1 MICTHKNQPDKKWR
15 LMIINDHIY
24 VKVRL
29 QEKYKRYK
37 IVYHNSQLNPKRK
50 KKYRNKNPLNK
61 SITQTQGCRKF
72 EMVNHECLVFNKQ
85 EVHSGTKIY
94 NSSRAGNIPIV
105 LAISPIS
112 VDQNHRNLIF

>member
-1 MICTHKNQPDKKWR
+1 
-15 LMIINDHIY
+15 MIIFTWKY
-24 VKVRL
+24 VYKKNIKDTRL
-29 QEKYKRYK
+29 FIITPNWIQREKK
-37 IVYHNSQLNPKRK
+37 I
-50 KKYRNKNPLNK
+50 YRNKNPLNK

-72 EMVNHECLVFNKQ
+72 KMVNHECLVFNKQ